1 MRVINGEERSCDKC
15 KDGYPQHELRL
26 TFISNPNFNWLEIGH
41 SVFVCDEC
49 RIKII
54 EFCKTDGTFAEQ
66 YQKLREQNER
76 YRSALENYLQLL
88 DSGWDFLDDENSLAS
103 IAREA
108 LKEVTD
114 EK

>member
-1 MRVINGEERSCDKC
+1 MGRIFVIPTNKGDIKMSIDKC
-15 KDGYPQHELRL
+15 A
-26 TFISNPNFNWLEIGH
+26 
-41 SVFVCDEC
+41 EC
-49 RIKII
+49 K
-54 EFCKTDGTFAEQ
+54 
-66 YQKLREQNER
+66 KLREQNER
-76 YRSALENYLQLL
+76 YRAALENYLQLL